1 VPFGTGGVL
10 AEVIKNGHVLQYASE
25 LQKRDREIVLAA
37 VTQDGVALQ
46 FASDDL
52 KDDKG
57 IVLAAV
63 KNISVHCN
71 LLQMN

>member
-1 VPFGTGGVL
+1 M
-10 AEVIKNGHVLQYASE
+10 AEVIKNGHVLPQYASE